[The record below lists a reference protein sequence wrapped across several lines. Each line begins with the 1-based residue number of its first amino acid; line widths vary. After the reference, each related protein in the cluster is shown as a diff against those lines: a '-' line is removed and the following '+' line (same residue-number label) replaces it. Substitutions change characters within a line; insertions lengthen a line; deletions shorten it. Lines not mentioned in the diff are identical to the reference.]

1 MTKRL
6 SLVLASL
13 TLAILAAY
21 FLTGK
26 LIQKGYYETLAKI
39 NSQPNVKVNL
49 LSYKRGFFHS
59 TAEITVEL
67 GKENLA
73 DEQVIPLRQVITHG
87 PIIAANTQDGPR
99 IKIAAGQ
106 ITTTLGDPWGKRFE
120 EYAMVK
126 NPLSIVTLV
135 KFSKEATTWVRV
147 AAIDQTTPTQFHVAW
162 DAVNGF
168 VEHDFNFSYYHGFI
182 TLPNLAMNTN
192 DWNFGLKNVTIN
204 LDANKDAAQYNSSNT
219 LTAENLTFS
228 KLTQEVVRLDGIS
241 AKLAFFT
248 KDNNL
253 AFDLAATVVDSQ
265 IVDQHFKND
274 NIRVQA
280 DNINR
285 ATLANMPRIT
295 AMNAKATV
303 DLLQELTVA
312 SSNVTLELPKHFTE
326 ALLSYVSFEIYRTS
340 YLGKFDRR
348 PAQAVLQDIT
358 GSINNLVQ
366 GAVKQ
371 ELFLDKGTHYALNF
385 NGATTTDSAGPRG

>member
-6 SLVLASL
+6 SLVLATL
-13 TLAILAAY
+13 TLATVCAY
-21 FLTGK
+21 FLSGK
-26 LIQKGYYETLAKI
+26 LIQKGYYEAIAKL
-39 NSQPNVKVNL
+39 NTQPNIKVNL
-49 LSYKRGFFHS
+49 LNYKRGLFHS
-59 TAEITVEL
+59 TADITVEV
-67 GKENLA
+67 GKDRA
-73 DEQVIPLRQVITHG
+73 DEQVIPLHQVITHG
-87 PIIAANTQDGPR
+87 PIIAANTENGPR

-106 ITTTLGDPWGKRFE
+106 VTTTLGDPWGKRFE
-120 EYAMVK
+120 DYAMVK

-135 KFSKEATTWVRV
+135 KFSKQATTWVRV

-162 DAVNGF
+162 DTVNGF
-168 VEHDFNFSYYHGFI
+168 IEHDFNFSYYHGFI
-182 TLPNLAMNTN
+182 TLPNIAMNTD
-192 DWNFGLKNVTIN
+192 DWTFGMKNLTLN
-204 LDANKDAAQYNSSNT
+204 LDANKNDAEYNSSNT
-219 LTAENLTFS
+219 LTAENVTYS
-228 KLTQEVVRLDGIS
+228 KNSQEVVRLDGITS
-241 AKLAFFT
+241 KLAFFT

-253 AFDLAATVVDSQ
+253 AFDLTATVADSQ

-285 ATLANMPRIT
+285 KTLASMPRVT
-295 AMNAKATV
+295 TMNAKATV

-326 ALLSYVSFEIYRTS
+326 ALISYVSFEIYRTS

-385 NGATTTDSAGPRG
+385 PGAISTDSAGPQG